1 MDKVKLEKTKI
12 HQKYLLAD
20 GREVVG
26 VTTALG
32 IMNKPALLA
41 WAWAEGK
48 AGRDFRKVKDQA
60 ADIGTLAHFLCEC
73 HLKGIEA
80 DTSEFSPADLSKAEN
95 AVIKFMTWWDKEGFT
110 LVASESQLISEQ
122 LEYGGTLD
130 IVAKDKEGVLHLI
143 DIKTSKAIYEEYWFQ
158 VAAYRKL
165 WNENNLPENLIKGAT
180 YIVRIGKEANEDDF
194 ETPSRTD
201 LSREFD
207 VFLKCLALYK
217 AVKENKKKG

>member
-110 LVASESQLISEQ
+110 LVASEEQ
-122 LEYGGTLD
+122 LVSEHYGYGGTLD
-130 IVAKDKEGVLHLI
+130 IIARDKEGILHLI
-143 DIKTSKAIYEEYWFQ
+143 DIKTSKACYEEYWFQ
-158 VAAYRKL
+158 VAAYRGL
-165 WNENNLPENLIKGAT
+165 WNENKGEQLIGET
-180 YIVRIGKEANEDDF
+180 YIVRIGKEADEDDF

-201 LSREFD
+201 LTREFD

-217 AVKENKKKG
+217 AVKENKTKKG

>member
-1 MDKVKLEKTKI
+1 MEKVKLEKTKT
-12 HQKYLLAD
+12 HQKYLLTD

-95 AVIKFMTWWDKEGFT
+95 AVIKFMTWWDKERFT
-110 LVASESQLISEQ
+110 LVASESQLVSKTY
-122 LEYGGTLD
+122 EYGGTLD
-130 IVAKDKEGVLHLI
+130 IVAKDKDGILHLI
-143 DIKTSKAIYEEYWFQ
+143 DIKTSKACYEEYWFQ
-158 VAAYRKL
+158 VAAYRQL
-165 WNENNLPENLIKGAT
+165 WNESLEHQWIEGKT

-194 ETPSRTD
+194 ETPSRTNLD
-201 LSREFD
+201 KEFD

-217 AVKENKKKG
+217 AVKENKQQKG